1 MRVENVKG
9 AVWTVDE
16 LEFYKR
22 RPQRCTSSSSSA
34 AAAAAAAAVTAI
46 SVNAN
51 CTSSSSPPTSASIS
65 VMPMTTTTVS
75 NLVSGLAAGRDLC
88 QGVGPGITALHPF
101 GGSDG
106 PYDNGGLL
114 EQLYLPE
121 NLKISGYGSA
131 MTISAKT
138 KKRFAEFNAENQ
150 RRLFKAASSTAEDMD
165 DELDREQRGPLNKN
179 MIPHSPNLSSG
190 DPGSISAQVQGR
202 VNTSAANDRYVEGLF
217 VCQQPPTYSPL
228 ANLYQ
233 RPPLPENPNPP

>member
-1 MRVENVKG
+1 MKG

-46 SVNAN
+46 SVNVN
-51 CTSSSSPPTSASIS
+51 CTSSSSPPTSASNS
-65 VMPMTTTTVS
+65 VMPMSTTTAS
-75 NLVSGLAAGRDLC
+75 NLVAAGRDLC
-88 QGVGPGITALHPF
+88 QGGGPGIPALHPF
-101 GGSDG
+101 GSSDG
-106 PYDNGGLL
+106 PYDNGALL

-121 NLKISGYGSA
+121 NLKLSGYGSA
-131 MTISAKT
+131 LTISAKT

-150 RRLFKAASSTAEDMD
+150 RRLFKASSTPEDLND
-165 DELDREQRGPLNKN
+165 DLDREQQRQLNKN

-190 DPGSISAQVQGR
+190 EQGISAQVQGGGR
-202 VNTSAANDRYVEGLF
+202 VNTSAANDRYVEGT
-217 VCQQPPTYSPL
+217 VPTYSLL

-233 RPPLPENPNPP
+233 RPPPRTFPDPFPTAINLCVHFFV